1 MPPGNRDP
9 RWSEIGL
16 SANQAHLENL
26 SPQLSPER
34 VQSPL
39 VSTSLLSQAVS
50 SRKNVQGFRKI
61 SEKKYLRIL
70 IALLC
75 LIIGAIAGLVLHLVR
90 AHEDNAKGL
99 VWKSVSSGFDI
110 VVTVE
115 TGSTTP
121 MSSLAQL

>member
-9 RWSEIGL
+9 RLSEIGL
-16 SANQAHLENL
+16 SANQAQLENL
-26 SPQLSPER
+26 SPQLSLER

-50 SRKNVQGFRKI
+50 SRKNVQGFRKV
-61 SEKKYLRIL
+61 SEKKYLCIL

-90 AHEDNAKGL
+90 AHKDDAKGL
-99 VWKSVSSGFDI
+99 VWKSISSGIDI

-121 MSSLAQL
+121 MSSLQL